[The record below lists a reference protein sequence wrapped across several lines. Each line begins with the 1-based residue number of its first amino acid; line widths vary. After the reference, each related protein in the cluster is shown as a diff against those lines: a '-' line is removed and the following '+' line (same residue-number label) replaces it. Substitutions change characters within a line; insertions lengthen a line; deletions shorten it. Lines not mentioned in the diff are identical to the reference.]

1 MNDENKKS
9 PLVLE
14 IKGNSLDDGPGIRS
28 VIFFKGCPLSC
39 VWCHNPESRKV
50 APEIAFDGKLCVD
63 CGECR
68 KTCPE
73 RALSKTHPFYVDRTL
88 CTLCYLCADA
98 CPSGALEK
106 VGKTM
111 TVDAIM
117 QRILPDKPFYD
128 ASGGGVTLSGGEAT
142 LYMDFVS
149 GLLKELKKK
158 GVHTLLETCGSFDLT
173 RFMDLIYPYTDAV
186 YFDIKIMDS
195 RDHQRFCGLP
205 NERILENFKALL
217 KAANADGKVFLPRTP
232 LVPGITD
239 TEANI
244 RAVAEFLKNLGV
256 KEAALLAYNPLWH
269 EKSGKLGGDNPYKED
284 KAMASFSEGAVVER
298 SRALFRE
305 AGIGIW
311 GDRDNEK

>member
-39 VWCHNPESRKV
+39 VWCHNPESRKA

-73 RALSKTHPFYVDRTL
+73 RALSKIHPFYVDRTL
-88 CTLCYLCADA
+88 CNLCYLCADA

-117 QRILPDKPFYD
+117 EKILPDKPFYD
-128 ASGGGVTLSGGEAT
+128 ASGGGVTLSGGEEIGRASCRER
-142 LYMDFVS
+142 VS
-149 GLLKELKKK
+149 
-158 GVHTLLETCGSFDLT
+158 
-173 RFMDLIYPYTDAV
+173 
-186 YFDIKIMDS
+186 
-195 RDHQRFCGLP
+195 
-205 NERILENFKALL
+205 
-217 KAANADGKVFLPRTP
+217 
-232 LVPGITD
+232 
-239 TEANI
+239 
-244 RAVAEFLKNLGV
+244 
-256 KEAALLAYNPLWH
+256 
-269 EKSGKLGGDNPYKED
+269 
-284 KAMASFSEGAVVER
+284 
-298 SRALFRE
+298 
-305 AGIGIW
+305 
-311 GDRDNEK
+311 